1 MSIELYHQGHKAD
14 IYVYLNPRGEALVAD
29 FIDSLNQEDQAK
41 VVQLIRFFG
50 EHGEI
55 RNTQKFRLEE
65 KPVYVLKSYQIRIPC
80 FYLPQQGK
88 RTLVLTHGF
97 IKKSPRMPKP
107 ELERA
112 RNIYREVVSNP

>member
-1 MSIELYHQGHKAD
+1 MPIELYHQGNKAD

-29 FIDSLNQEDQAK
+29 FIDSLNQTDQAK

-55 RNTQKFRLEE
+55 RNTEKFRLEE
-65 KPVYVLKSYQIRIPC
+65 KPIYALKSYQIRIPC

-107 ELERA
+107 ELDKA
-112 RNIYREVVSNP
+112 KNIYREIVSYP